1 MGHRVSEMLKT
12 RENIHATALVL
23 DGKGV
28 LFRGPSGSGKSLL
41 ALYLLDV
48 FSSRGRDAVLVCDD
62 RIDIESDGE
71 TVLMHTPATIAG
83 LIELRGHGIVRRPYR
98 SGVKLDLVVD
108 LVPALERMPE
118 DHDFKTRLLGLEI
131 ARCPVP
137 QSGVV
142 GIEHQRLLIE
152 EALRA
157 ILIPSGG

>member
-1 MGHRVSEMLKT
+1 MT
-12 RENIHATALVL
+12 PQNIHATAILL

-28 LFRGPSGSGKSLL
+28 LIRGPSGSGKSLL

-48 FSSRGRDAVLVCDD
+48 FGSRSKDAALVSDD
-62 RIDIESDGE
+62 RVDIELDG
-71 TVLMHTPATIAG
+71 TKILLHAPATIAG

-98 SGVKLDLVVD
+98 TGVVLDLVVD

-118 DHDFKTRLLGLEI
+118 DNDFKCALLGAEI

-137 QSGVV
+137 QAGVI

-157 ILIPSGG
+157 IAIPSGG

>member
-1 MGHRVSEMLKT
+1 MATV
-12 RENIHATALVL
+12 RENIHATALLVE
-23 DGKGV
+23 GKGI

-48 FSSRGRDAVLVCDD
+48 MTSRGRDAVLVSDD
-62 RIDIESDGE
+62 RVDIE
-71 TVLMHTPATIAG
+71 LMDKTILLHTPDAIAG
-83 LIELRGHGIVRRPYR
+83 LIELRGHGIVRRPHR
-98 SGVKLDLVVD
+98 SGVTLDLVVD

-118 DHDFKTRLLGLEI
+118 EHDFKVRLLGLKI

-137 QSGVV
+137 QAGVV

-157 ILIPSGG
+157 IAIPSEG

>member
-1 MGHRVSEMLKT
+1 MIS
-12 RENIHATALVL
+12 RENIHATAVLL

-28 LFRGPSGSGKSLL
+28 LIRGPSGSGKSLL

-48 FSSRGRDAVLVCDD
+48 FGARSKDATLVSDD
-62 RIDIESDGE
+62 RVDIELDG
-71 TVLMHTPATIAG
+71 TKVLLHAPATIAG
-83 LIELRGHGIVRRPYR
+83 LIELRGHGIVRRPHR
-98 SGVKLDLVVD
+98 TGVVLDLVVD

-118 DHDFKTRLLGLEI
+118 DNDFKCALLGAEI

-137 QSGVV
+137 QAGVI

-157 ILIPSGG
+157 IAIPSGG

>member
-1 MGHRVSEMLKT
+1 MTS
-12 RENIHATALVL
+12 RENIHATAILL

-28 LFRGPSGSGKSLL
+28 LLRGPSGSGKSLL

-48 FSSRGRDAVLVCDD
+48 FASRNRDAALVSDD
-62 RIDIESDGE
+62 RVDIEHDGKAI
-71 TVLMHTPATIAG
+71 LLHTPSTIAG
-83 LIELRGHGIVRRPYR
+83 LIELRGHGIVSRPYQ
-98 SGVKLDLVVD
+98 SGKRLDLVVD

-118 DHDFKTRLLGLEI
+118 NNDFKVRLLGLEI

-137 QSGVV
+137 QAGVI

-157 ILIPSGG
+157 IAIPSGG